1 MWPLLT
7 MFSPSTLRIVLI
19 GASLLAAFA
28 AGWTVQGWRWDASSA
43 RTSEELVRS
52 MERLQQE
59 KQRIEL
65 ENRALVAAAQQ
76 KDAKYA
82 DLFRRYKNEVNEAT
96 DGGRCYG
103 PAAVELFNRAV
114 ASVSGGAAGSAGV
127 SDGTTVAATDRDVLD
142 NQLAL
147 LEQYNKCRNQV
158 LNIIEWD
165 NKTFKKK

>member
-1 MWPLLT
+1 MWSLIT

-43 RTSEELVRS
+43 RTNEELVRS
-52 MERLQQE
+52 MERMQLE
-59 KQRIEL
+59 KQRIEQ
-65 ENRALVAAAQQ
+65 ENRVLVAAAQK
-76 KDAKYA
+76 KDAAYA

-103 PAAVELFNRAV
+103 PAAVRLYNRAI
-114 ASVSGGAAGSAGV
+114 ASVSGGAADSAGV
-127 SDGTTVAATDRDVLD
+127 SEGTAAAATDRQVLD

-147 LEQYNKCRNQV
+147 LEQYNACRNQV

-165 NKTFKKK
+165 KKTFKNK